1 MGSLWSYG
9 IQSHWQKHTFCWN
22 EGLDL
27 AGVECAI
34 LVLQTCA
41 TNTQCSVSVG
51 TACECKIFLQTREVS
66 SRNSFK
72 THGGWECAA
81 FKKSAVYNWL
91 RWFKNSSAVAQQQ
104 HQSWQQIGVWQLN
117 RQQTELAF
125 HMDGFRAYWEKIF
138 SGWSCSMTMCPITCP
153 FQCSSFWW
161 TDECQPSSSNLWLSP
176 WCMSG
181 IKDH

>member
-1 MGSLWSYG
+1 
-9 IQSHWQKHTFCWN
+9 
-22 EGLDL
+22 
-27 AGVECAI
+27 
-34 LVLQTCA
+34 
-41 TNTQCSVSVG
+41 
-51 TACECKIFLQTREVS
+51 
-66 SRNSFK
+66 
-72 THGGWECAA
+72 
-81 FKKSAVYNWL
+81 
-91 RWFKNSSAVAQQQ
+91 VAQQQ